1 LDPRC
6 IEVPLKSL
14 KQETTTADTTTG
26 SARWICIP
34 YFSLE
39 QYSGLLAA
47 TSMSLFPAQTLLQVQ
62 YSRNTAVRDMEQAVV
77 QLGNAE
83 RGECFHI
90 SQLWCLVIDNSK
102 SHRSM
107 HSSLTDDFWIGLI
120 VTCGTMKREDLF
132 GQALEIKEH
141 PSRVLATERKGSI
154 LVAYGDSVVWS
165 LAVEEC
171 RTWFVSQPEDIFY
184 AFDYCCPNLCK
195 PSQILYEP

>member
-1 LDPRC
+1 
-6 IEVPLKSL
+6 
-14 KQETTTADTTTG
+14 
-26 SARWICIP
+26 
-34 YFSLE
+34 
-39 QYSGLLAA
+39 
-47 TSMSLFPAQTLLQVQ
+47 
-62 YSRNTAVRDMEQAVV
+62 
-77 QLGNAE
+77 
-83 RGECFHI
+83 
-90 SQLWCLVIDNSK
+90 
-102 SHRSM
+102 
-107 HSSLTDDFWIGLI
+107 
-120 VTCGTMKREDLF
+120 MKREDLF